1 MCNKTKNKKGFAS
14 AGQPLFSNSDFMRL
28 FNDRVSELIKREVE
42 NHFSD
47 MMWK

>member
-1 MCNKTKNKKGFAS
+1 MKTKNSSKKGFTS

-28 FNDRVSELIKREVE
+28 FNDRVSELLRREVE
-42 NHFSD
+42 NPFSD